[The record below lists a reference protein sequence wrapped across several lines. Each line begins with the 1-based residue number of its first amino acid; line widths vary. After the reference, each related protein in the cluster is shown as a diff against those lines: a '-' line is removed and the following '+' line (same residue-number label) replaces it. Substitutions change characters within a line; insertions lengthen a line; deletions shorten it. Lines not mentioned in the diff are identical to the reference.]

1 MFNSEMIMASELF
14 RKNVKLVLTTL
25 IVLFAIPSFSQILG
39 CTDPL
44 ATNFVSSATQNDGTC
59 TYAAASISASNT
71 FGLPA
76 TVSETSG
83 LIFWNGK
90 LWTHNDD
97 GDIQLYAI
105 DTTSTT
111 ALEIFELTGTQN
123 IDWEEISQDQNY
135 IYVGDF
141 GNNLNGNRTDLKI
154 LRVEKNSFLTGV
166 PIIDTL
172 NFSYS
177 NQQNFLPTGANNTD
191 FDCEAF
197 FVSTD
202 SIYLFTK
209 QWLTNAC
216 GVYSIS
222 KIPGT
227 HVAALK
233 TTLNTDGL
241 ITGVHFNEAD
251 KVITLLGYSTVL
263 QPFIY
268 LLYDFPSTD
277 FMSGNKRKISVSL
290 PFYQTEGITAVS
302 PTRFFISNEYFSQSI
317 ITTPQQLHSFDLSS
331 FLNTYLTAN
340 LKEELQA
347 TTFQFHPNPAMN
359 GITIQGDFQI
369 GDTVNLFS
377 SKGKLLQTV
386 MADGNSELYM
396 EISNLPNG
404 VYLLKYKEFVL
415 EVLKR

>member
-1 MFNSEMIMASELF
+1 MASELF
-14 RKNVKLVLTTL
+14 IKNVKLVLTSL
-25 IVLFAIPSFSQILG
+25 IVLFSASAFGQILG

-44 ATNFVSSATQNDGTC
+44 ATNFSSSATQNDGTC
-59 TYAAASISASNT
+59 TYAAATITASNT
-71 FGLPA
+71 FALPP

-105 DTTSTT
+105 DTANTTS
-111 ALEIFELTGTQN
+111 LGIFELTGTQN
-123 IDWEEISQDQNY
+123 NDWEEISQDQNY

-154 LRVEKNSFLTGV
+154 LRMEKNSFLTGA
-166 PIIDTL
+166 PIIDTI

-177 NQQNFLPTGANNTD
+177 NQQDFSPTGANNTD

-197 FVSTD
+197 MVSSD

-209 QWLTNAC
+209 QWLINAC
-216 GVYSIS
+216 EVYSLS
-222 KIPGT
+222 KNPGT
-227 HVAALK
+227 HVAHFK
-233 TTLNTDGL
+233 TTLNIDGL
-241 ITGVHFNEAD
+241 ITGAHFNEAD
-251 KVITLLGYSTVL
+251 KVITLIGYSTVL

-268 LLYDFPSTD
+268 LLYDFPSMD
-277 FMSGNKRKISVSL
+277 FISGNKRKISVSL

-302 PTRFFISNEYFSQSI
+302 STRFFISNEYFSQSI

-340 LKEELQA
+340 LKEELQT

-359 GITIQGDFQI
+359 GITIQGNFQI

-377 SKGKLLQTV
+377 SKGTLLQNV
-386 MADGNSELYM
+386 IADSNSELYM
-396 EISNLPNG
+396 EISSLPNG

>member
-1 MFNSEMIMASELF
+1 MFNSEISMARELF

-25 IVLFAIPSFSQILG
+25 IVLFAIPSFGQMLG

-44 ATNFVSSATQNDGTC
+44 ASNFSSSATQNDGTC
-59 TYAAASISASNT
+59 TYATASISASNA
-71 FGLPA
+71 FSLPA

-97 GDIQLYAI
+97 GDIQLYAM
-105 DTTSTT
+105 DTANTT
-111 ALEIFELTGTQN
+111 ALEIVPLTGTQN

-154 LRVEKNSFLTGV
+154 LRIEKNSILTGV

-177 NQQNFLPTGANNTD
+177 NQQDFSQTGANNTD

-197 FVSTD
+197 IVSAD

-216 GVYSIS
+216 GVFSLS
-222 KIPGT
+222 KNPGT
-227 HVAALK
+227 HIAQFK

-241 ITGVHFNEAD
+241 ITGAHFNEAD

-268 LLYDFPSTD
+268 LLYDFSSMD

-317 ITTPQQLHSFDLSS
+317 ITTPQQLHAFDLSS

-340 LKEELQA
+340 SKEELHA
-347 TTFQFHPNPAMN
+347 TPFQFHPNPAMN

-386 MADGNSELYM
+386 ISDSNSELYL

>member
-1 MFNSEMIMASELF
+1 MASELF

-25 IVLFAIPSFSQILG
+25 IVLFSIPSIGQILG

-44 ATNFVSSATQNDGTC
+44 ANNFSPSATQNNGTC
-59 TYAAASISASNT
+59 IYAAASISASNT
-71 FGLPA
+71 FALPA
-76 TVSETSG
+76 SISETSG

-105 DTTSTT
+105 DTANTA

-123 IDWEEISQDQNY
+123 NDWEEISQDQNY

-141 GNNLNGNRTDLKI
+141 GNNINGNRTDLKI
-154 LRVEKNSFLTGV
+154 LRIEKNSFLVGA
-166 PIIDTL
+166 PIIDTI

-177 NQQNFLPTGANNTD
+177 NQQDFSPTGANNTD

-197 FVSTD
+197 IVSTD

-209 QWLTNAC
+209 QWLANTSR
-216 GVYSIS
+216 VYSLP
-222 KIPGT
+222 KNPGT
-227 HVAALK
+227 HVAQFK
-233 TTLNTDGL
+233 TTLITDGL
-241 ITGVHFNEAD
+241 ITGVHFNEAN
-251 KVITLLGYSTVL
+251 KIITMIGYSTVL

-317 ITTPQQLHSFDLSS
+317 ITTSQQLHAIDLSS
-331 FLNTYLTAN
+331 FLNTYLTAK
-340 LKEELQA
+340 LPEELPE
-347 TTFQFHPNPAMN
+347 TTFQFHPNPANN
-359 GITIQGDFQI
+359 GITIQGNFQI

-377 SKGKLLQTV
+377 IKGKLLQTGI
-386 MADGNSELYM
+386 AGSNSELYM